1 MKNWFAILLL
11 TLGSCTSTS
20 VEKEKSKSEIIQAE
34 KDFAQ
39 MAKEQGSAAAF
50 YAFADDSAVIR
61 RGPGLLKG
69 KEAIR
74 NFYIN
79 NQKGGELQWSPD
91 FADASGDLGYTYGKF
106 IYSEKDSTGKVNEI
120 KGYFHT
126 VWKKQK
132 DGSWKF
138 VWD

>member
-1 MKNWFAILLL
+1 MRNRVIILAMIF
-11 TLGSCTSTS
+11 GSCTSKP
-20 VEKEKSKSEIIQAE
+20 VDNEKSKSEVIQTE

-39 MAKEQGSAAAF
+39 MAREKGIAAAF
-50 YAFADDSAVIR
+50 YAFADDSAVIK
-61 RGPGLLKG
+61 RGPQIIKG

-74 NFYIN
+74 DFYAH
-79 NQKGGELQWSPD
+79 QKQSGELQWSPD
-91 FADASGDLGYTYGKF
+91 FADASGVLGYTYGKF
-106 IYSEKDSTGKVNEI
+106 IYAEKDSTGKVNEAN
-120 KGYFHT
+120 GYFHT

>member
-1 MKNWFAILLL
+1 MKNCFAILFLIL
-11 TLGSCTSTS
+11 VSCSSSS
-20 VEKEKSKSEIIQAE
+20 VDDEKSKSEVIQAE

-39 MAKEQGSAAAF
+39 MANDKGTAEAF

-61 RGPGLLKG
+61 RGPQLIKG

-74 NFYIN
+74 NFYN
-79 NQKGGELQWSPD
+79 HQKQKGELKWSPT
-91 FADASGDLGYTYGKF
+91 FADVSNNLGYTYGNF
-106 IYSEKDSTGKVNEI
+106 IYTEKDSTGKATEI
-120 KGYFHT
+120 KGIFHT

-132 DGSWKF
+132 DGTWKF

>member
-1 MKNWFAILLL
+1 MKIRTVIFFAILE
-11 TLGSCTSTS
+11 SCSPKS
-20 VEKEKSKSEIIQAE
+20 ADNEKLKAEVIQAE

-39 MAKEQGSAAAF
+39 MAKEKGNAVAF
-50 YAFADDSAVIR
+50 YSFADDSAVIR
-61 RGPGLLKG
+61 RGPQIIKG
-69 KEAIR
+69 KEAIK
-74 NFYIN
+74 NFYS
-79 NQKGGELQWSPD
+79 NQKGGDLQWSPD

-106 IYSEKDSTGKVNEI
+106 IYSEKDSTGKVNEA

>member
-1 MKNWFAILLL
+1 MKNWFVVLPLL
-11 TLGSCTSTS
+11 LGSCASPP
-20 VEKEKSKSEIIQAE
+20 VDDEKSKSEVMRVE
-34 KDFAQ
+34 RDFAQ
-39 MAKEQGSAAAF
+39 MAKDKGMAEAF

-61 RGPGLLKG
+61 RGQKIFKG

-74 NFYIN
+74 FFYN
-79 NQKGGELQWSPD
+79 EQQQSGELQWFPD
-91 FADASGDLGYTYGKF
+91 FADASGDLGYTYGQF
-106 IYSEKDSTGKVNEI
+106 IYAEKDSMGKVNET

>member
-1 MKNWFAILLL
+1 MKKLAFIPILIFC
-11 TLGSCTSTS
+11 SCIPSNDS
-20 VEKEKSKSEIIQAE
+20 KEKSKAEIVQAE

-39 MAKEQGSAAAF
+39 HAKEKGAADAF
-50 YAFADDSAVIR
+50 YTFADDSAVIR
-61 RGPGLLKG
+61 RGSQVIKG
-69 KEAIR
+69 KDAIKE
-74 NFYIN
+74 FYEK
-79 NQKGGELQWSPD
+79 QPAGELQWSPD

-106 IYSEKDSTGKVNEI
+106 TLSLKDSAGKVNEVHGI
-120 KGYFHT
+120 FHT

>member
-1 MKNWFAILLL
+1 M
-11 TLGSCTSTS
+11 
-20 VEKEKSKSEIIQAE
+20 QAE

-39 MAKEQGSAAAF
+39 MTKEKGIAAAF
-50 YAFADDSAVIR
+50 YAFADDRAVIK
-61 RGPGLLKG
+61 RGPQLLKG

-74 NFYIN
+74 DFYAS
-79 NQKGGELQWSPD
+79 QKQSGELQWAPD
-91 FADASGDLGYTYGKF
+91 FAETSGDLGYTYGKF
-106 IYSEKDSTGKVNEI
+106 IYYEKDSTGKVKET

>member
-1 MKNWFAILLL
+1 MRNWLVVFLMV
-11 TLGSCTSTS
+11 LGSCTSTHMDD
-20 VEKEKSKSEIIQAE
+20 EKSKLEVIQAE

-39 MAKEQGSAAAF
+39 MAKDKGNAVAF
-50 YAFADDSAVIR
+50 YEFADDSAVIR
-61 RGPGLLKG
+61 RGPKIFKG

-74 NFYIN
+74 IFYSG
-79 NQKGGELQWSPD
+79 QKQSGELQWSPD
-91 FADASGDLGYTYGKF
+91 FAYASGDLGYTYGQF
-106 IYSEKDSTGKVNEI
+106 IYSEKDSTGKVNES

>member
-1 MKNWFAILLL
+1 MKYWIIILLMI
-11 TLGSCTSTS
+11 LGSCTSKS
-20 VEKEKSKSEIIQAE
+20 VDNEKSKAEIIKAE

-39 MAKEQGSAAAF
+39 MAKEKGNAAAF

-61 RGPGLLKG
+61 RGPGVLKG

-74 NFYIN
+74 NFYD
-79 NQKGGELQWSPD
+79 NQKGGELQWTPD